1 MSDWNSSI
9 IREFR
14 ANEGKV
20 GGPFE
25 GSTLLLLHTTGSK
38 TGKERV
44 NPLMYRNDGDRFVV
58 FASKGG
64 APKDPDWYRNLL
76 ANPMVKIEVGTDTI
90 EAKARV
96 AEPEERERIW
106 TVHTKEYPV
115 FARYEQKS
123 GREIPV
129 IILEPITSKGLA

>member
-14 ANEGKV
+14 ANQGKV

-25 GSTLLLLHTTGSK
+25 GSTLLLLHTTGAK

-44 NPLMYRNDGDRFVV
+44 NPLMYRKDGDSYVV
-58 FASKGG
+58 FGSKGG
-64 APKDPDWYRNLL
+64 APTDPDWYRNLL
-76 ANPMVKIEVGTDTI
+76 ANPIVKIEVGTETI

-96 AEPEERERIW
+96 AEPEEREQIW

-115 FARYEQKS
+115 FARYEKKA

-129 IILEPITSKGLA
+129 IILEPVSSKVLA